1 MNAVRSAAPAVV
13 TVLLIVGL
21 WVVAT
26 VGGAVPAY
34 VIPSPDAVLRSIVST
49 WSDRLGPAALVTGV
63 ETLAG
68 LAVGV
73 VAALTIVVLDGFWPL
88 VGRAFTPLLVLS
100 QAIPVVVIGP
110 LLTIALGYGMAPKII
125 VVALLCF
132 FPVALNLLAGVRDVE
147 PRLIATMKSL
157 DASRLGLFWR
167 VRFPAA
173 LPRGLA
179 GLRVSVTYAPVAAV
193 FAEYTGATDGLG
205 YLMLQAIP
213 RMQTDFVFAQV
224 IVLTLMAGLLLG
236 FVTAMERIVCPWAHA
251 PGKRVHHD
259 HIAVFLRGLV
269 HPPVGRG
276 GSTAPRSRRDPAVWR
291 ARSDRLPER
300 RR

>member
-73 VAALTIVVLDGFWPL
+73 VAALMIVVLDGFWPL

-236 FVTAMERIVCPWAHA
+236 FVTAMERIVCPWAH
-251 PGKRVHHD
+251 G
-259 HIAVFLRGLV
+259 
-269 HPPVGRG
+269 
-276 GSTAPRSRRDPAVWR
+276 
-291 ARSDRLPER
+291 ARKESSP
-300 RR
+300 